1 MKPFDADGVFRITA
15 NAVPQLAIRGAGVT
29 IFSAT
34 MGLCIQIISTVTLA
48 RLLTP
53 ADFGLVAMV
62 TTFSLLFMNFGLNGF
77 TEAILQREQID
88 HFLASNLF
96 WINTGIGFILTIGFS
111 LGGAALARFY
121 GEPQVAHIAIAM
133 SATIFVNSV
142 SVVHFA
148 LLKRAMHFPAVAA
161 SEILARTVSVA
172 VSIVLAWAGWAYWA
186 LVAGS
191 IVLPLTLSIAA
202 WARCRWIPSLPRSVD
217 GTSSVLRFALNTYG
231 RFSFDYFARNTDNL
245 LVGWRFGAHAL
256 GFYKKAYD
264 LFALPAG
271 QSVSPLTSVAVSA
284 LSRFRRDPVQ
294 YRRHL
299 LNALTV
305 IAFVGL
311 AISADLTLVGKD
323 LIRLLLGPRW
333 EEAGRI
339 FTFFAPGIG
348 IMLIYYT
355 NGWIHLSLGMPNR
368 WLRWG
373 FVEAAVTLLLFGV
386 ALPWGPVG
394 IAIAWSA
401 SFWILTLPALWY
413 AGRPIQ
419 LGIGPILASV
429 WKYALAALLAG
440 YGSGFILQIHSPAA
454 VSGPGETFVRI
465 GTVSLLFLALYI
477 AVVVSLYRGCEPLYR
492 VGRLLPAMVSW
503 VRFRASHSPTTQ
515 VIATPNTRHKGSFPE
530 PVSPTCLSEGM
541 D

>member
-1 MKPFDADGVFRITA
+1 
-15 NAVPQLAIRGAGVT
+15 
-29 IFSAT
+29 
-34 MGLCIQIISTVTLA
+34 
-48 RLLTP
+48 
-53 ADFGLVAMV
+53 
-62 TTFSLLFMNFGLNGF
+62 
-77 TEAILQREQID
+77 ID
-88 HFLASNLF
+88 HFLASSLF

-202 WARCRWIPSLPRSVD
+202 WARCRWIPGLPRSVD
-217 GTSSVLRFALNTYG
+217 GTSSVLGFALNTYG

-294 YRRHL
+294 YSRHL
-299 LNALTV
+299 PNALTV
-305 IAFVGL
+305 IPFVGL
-311 AISADLTLVGKD
+311 PITPALTLVAKD
-323 LIRLLLGPRW
+323 PIRLLLGPPW
-333 EEAGRI
+333 EEAAR
-339 FTFFAPGIG
+339 TSTSSPPGIG
-348 IMLIYYT
+348 ITMTY
-355 NGWIHLSLGMPNR
+355 
-368 WLRWG
+368 
-373 FVEAAVTLLLFGV
+373 
-386 ALPWGPVG
+386 
-394 IAIAWSA
+394 
-401 SFWILTLPALWY
+401 
-413 AGRPIQ
+413 
-419 LGIGPILASV
+419 
-429 WKYALAALLAG
+429 
-440 YGSGFILQIHSPAA
+440 
-454 VSGPGETFVRI
+454 
-465 GTVSLLFLALYI
+465 
-477 AVVVSLYRGCEPLYR
+477 
-492 VGRLLPAMVSW
+492 
-503 VRFRASHSPTTQ
+503 
-515 VIATPNTRHKGSFPE
+515 
-530 PVSPTCLSEGM
+530 
-541 D
+541 